1 MLNRSRAL
9 PSPRV
14 QGFTLIEMMVAVV
27 LALLVIASVLAF
39 IFSIIRANSETVLST
54 RLNQELR
61 ATMAV
66 VANEL
71 KRARAVEDPISSV
84 GQDGS
89 IDYDN
94 DGDVDAAD
102 ADYPI
107 VMLEKAGAAVT
118 ADADCVRYAYFD
130 GSNVIY
136 RAIYLDNTGR
146 ISMRTAATR
155 AGAPC
160 TGGTP
165 INALHGIEI
174 TDLSIDYDNAA
185 NKRRA
190 SIEIEG
196 GLKEPPAYMTENQ
209 SMAIKGKTIRQVVSI
224 RSNDA

>member
-1 MLNRSRAL
+1 MLSRSRTF
-9 PSPRV
+9 PNMRV
-14 QGFTLIEMMVAVV
+14 QGFTLIEMMVAIV
-27 LALLVIASVLAF
+27 LALLVSASALAF

-66 VANEL
+66 IANEL
-71 KRARAVEDPISSV
+71 KRARGVEDPISAV
-84 GQDGS
+84 GQDGA

-94 DGDVDAAD
+94 DGDVDAVD
-102 ADYPI
+102 ADFPV

-118 ADADCVRYAYFD
+118 ADADCIRYAYFD
-130 GSNVIY
+130 GSSVVY
-136 RAIYLDNTGR
+136 RAIYLDAGR
-146 ISMRTAATR
+146 ISMLTAATR

-160 TGGTP
+160 VGGTP
-165 INALHGIEI
+165 INAPNGIEI
-174 TDLSIDYDNAA
+174 TDLSISYDSAV

-209 SMAIKGKTIRQVVSI
+209 ASAIKGKTIRQVVSI

>member
-1 MLNRSRAL
+1 MLNRS
-9 PSPRV
+9 RV
-14 QGFTLIEMMVAVV
+14 QGFTLVEMMVALV
-27 LALLVIASVLAF
+27 LALLVTASVLAF

-94 DGDVDAAD
+94 DGDVDAVD

-118 ADADCVRYAYFD
+118 ADGDCIRYAYFD
-130 GSNVIY
+130 GTSVIY
-136 RAIYLDNTGR
+136 RAIYLDAGR
-146 ISMRTAATR
+146 ISMLTAGTR

-165 INALHGIEI
+165 INAPNGIEI
-174 TDLSIDYDNAA
+174 TDLSIDYDSAA